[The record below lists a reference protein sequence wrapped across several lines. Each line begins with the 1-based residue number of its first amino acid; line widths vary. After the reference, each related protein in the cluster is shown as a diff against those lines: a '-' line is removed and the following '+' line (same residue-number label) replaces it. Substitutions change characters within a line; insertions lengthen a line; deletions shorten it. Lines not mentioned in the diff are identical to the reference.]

1 MRSMMWIG
9 IVLVLLGVAG
19 LVIQNVKFTETKKVL
34 DVGPLQVNAEE
45 QHSLPIPTIAGVV
58 AVLAGLTLV
67 FVSRRRA

>member
-58 AVLAGLTLV
+58 AVLAGLALV
-67 FVSRRRA
+67 FVSQRRA

>member
-1 MRSMMWIG
+1 MWIG

-67 FVSRRRA
+67 FVSQRRA

>member
-1 MRSMMWIG
+1 MMWIG

-34 DVGPLQVNAEE
+34 DVGPLQLNAEE

-67 FVSRRRA
+67 FVSQRRA

>member
-67 FVSRRRA
+67 FVSQRRA